1 MSSNNNNPL
10 DYKGAY
16 IGKLNS
22 YAHQVYGELY
32 AIDERTILIKDFFY
46 DGLASDAYFWVGA
59 TILPSNVGFIVPDE
73 TGRTNKLRQY
83 INRSIRIRLP
93 DDKTIQTIR

>member
-1 MSSNNNNPL
+1 MMNVSIISIWLVVVSFLMIVDGQITNYL

-22 YAHQVYGELY
+22 YAHQIYGELY

-46 DGLASDAYFWVGA
+46 DGLASG
-59 TILPSNVGFIVPDE
+59 
-73 TGRTNKLRQY
+73 K
-83 INRSIRIRLP
+83 
-93 DDKTIQTIR
+93 